1 MCMCMC
7 MCVCLTLSSGR
18 QSSSYQGKEARQ
30 VFASPAL
37 LGLTGAREGVPLAA
51 SLPLPDAREGVPL
64 AVSLSPVQFIIG
76 PSGHHWSAK

>member
-37 LGLTGAREGVPLAA
+37 PGLRVLEGEFP
-51 SLPLPDAREGVPL
+51 
-64 AVSLSPVQFIIG
+64 
-76 PSGHHWSAK
+76 